1 MAEQLDTPDNFAV
14 HVRTQGL
21 VQGVWFRNWTV
32 EEATKRKLRGW
43 VRNRNDGSVEAV
55 FVGDEPEVRDMVAA
69 CRRGPPK
76 AQVNKVIQIPGEYRP
91 DETELPPGFKVLPSV

>member
-1 MAEQLDTPDNFAV
+1 MVEQLDASDNFAV
-14 HVRTQGL
+14 HVRIQGV

-32 EEATKRKLRGW
+32 EEAAKRKLRGW

-76 AQVNKVIQIPGEYRP
+76 AQVSKVIQIPGEYRP

>member
-1 MAEQLDTPDNFAV
+1 MAEQFDAADNFAV
-14 HVRTQGL
+14 HVRIQGV

-32 EEATKRKLRGW
+32 EEAGKRKLRGW

-76 AQVNKVIQIPGEYRP
+76 AQVSKVIQIPGEYRP